1 MTKSKKNT
9 KKKVNLISKIIF
21 VIYLIISIVLMGLVL
36 SLKVLPSKYLLILLP
51 IYILFTVGSGFIIFK
66 NKFKNWLKILFD
78 VIYVIISIVMC
89 FGLYYLSTT
98 LNFMDKIKSKDY
110 QIEEY
115 YVIVNKDSNYDE
127 LKDLDG
133 ELIAIYEDI
142 NENYVNA
149 LNELDKKIDF
159 KEKEYDTYIDASE
172 GLLDGDTDALFLSA
186 AYKTIVD
193 DELDGF
199 SDKVKVLDKIELQ
212 VANKT
217 EVIEAD
223 VKNESFNIYISGIDI
238 YGDISLVSRSDV
250 NMIAT
255 VNPKTHTV
263 LLTSI
268 PRDYYVRLHG
278 TSGYKDK
285 LTHAGIYG
293 INMSV
298 ETIQDL
304 LDIDI
309 NYYVR
314 VNFTTLI
321 NIVDAIGG
329 IDVYSDAAFTSWT
342 NKNCT
347 YKVGT
352 MHLNGTCA
360 LAFARERYA
369 YQEGDRHRVQNQ
381 QDVIKAIL
389 NKVLSSSTLITKYS
403 SILESLGYSFQTS
416 MPSDKIYELVNM
428 QLDKMPSWEIKNY
441 SLNGSD
447 SHNYTYSY
455 SAEKLYVMEP
465 DLKTV
470 EEARNLIKEIAEGK

>member
-1 MTKSKKNT
+1 MKKNKKNT
-9 KKKVNLISKIIF
+9 KKKISLISKIIF
-21 VIYLIISIVLMGLVL
+21 VIYLIISIILMGIVL
-36 SLKVLPSKYLLILLP
+36 SLKVLPSKYLMILLP
-51 IYILFTVGSGFIIFK
+51 IYILFSAGSGFIVFK
-66 NKFKNWLKILFD
+66 NKFKNWLKILMD
-78 VIYVIISIVMC
+78 VICVILVIIMC

-115 YVIVNKDSNYDE
+115 YVIVPKNSDYEE
-127 LKDLDG
+127 LKDLNN
-133 ELIAIYEDI
+133 ELIAIYEDV

-159 KEKEYDTYIDASE
+159 KEKEYDTYIEASE
-172 GLLDGDTDALFLSA
+172 ALLDGDTDALFLSA

-193 DELDGF
+193 DELNGF
-199 SDKVKVLDKIELQ
+199 VDAVKVLDKIELK
-212 VANKT
+212 VDNKT
-217 EVIEAD
+217 EVIETD

-293 INMSV
+293 INMSI

-329 IDVYSDAAFTSWT
+329 IDVYSDTAFTSWT

-347 YKVGT
+347 YRVGT

-441 SLNGSD
+441 SLNGGD
-447 SHNYTYSY
+447 SRNYTYSY
-455 SAEKLYVMEP
+455 GAEKLYVMEP

-470 EEARNLIKEIAEGK
+470 EEAKSLIKEISERK